1 MSRPSTSSVASA
13 SARIRRWPWLLFA
26 VALIAAPLLSGKSI
40 PMSALS
46 QASIAIVFAVS
57 YNLLYGQSGLLSF
70 GHAVF
75 MGLGGYA
82 TVHALQSIANA
93 QLPVPLPLVPLAGA
107 AFGGLAGLTFGWL
120 ASRRGG
126 TVFAMITM
134 GFAELVV
141 ALTTVLQGF
150 FGGDQGRSGD
160 RTSALLV
167 FGIDFAGE
175 RQVYY
180 LIAAWTL
187 VAVVLMYLLTRT
199 PLGRIARA
207 LRDNPE
213 RLPFVGYDA
222 SQVRWRMFTASSIF
236 AGLAGGLFA
245 INYEILTPHALGI
258 ETSAS
263 VLIMVVLG
271 GASTFAG
278 PILGAVFFTWLRLDV
293 AHRTEAW
300 QLYLGI
306 LFVGT
311 VLFAPQGLSG
321 VVQHFR
327 GLAQQGRLVLRLSFE
342 LARGIALVLLVAG
355 TILAVEAGWLL
366 SQVEEKGAVLTLFG
380 TATDVRRAPV
390 WLATALL
397 LATGAVLWRVASRK
411 ALDSDAAASAAVKA
425 KP

>member
-1 MSRPSTSSVASA
+1 MPSTSLVSSA
-13 SARIRRWPWLLFA
+13 FAYARLWPWLLFA
-26 VALIAAPLLSGKSI
+26 AALIAAPLLSSKSI

-46 QASIAIVFAVS
+46 QAAIAIVFAVS

-82 TVHALQSIANA
+82 TVHTLQTIANA
-93 QLPVPLPLVPLAGA
+93 HLPVPLPLVPLAGA
-107 AFGGLAGLTFGWL
+107 AFGGLAGLVLGWL

-141 ALTTVLQGF
+141 ALTTVLLVF

-160 RTSALLV
+160 RTSALPV

-222 SQVRWRMFTASSIF
+222 SQVRWRMFTASSMF
-236 AGLAGGLFA
+236 AGLAGGLYA

-306 LFVGT
+306 LFVCT
-311 VLFAPQGLSG
+311 VLLAPQGLSG
-321 VVQHFR
+321 MVHHFR
-327 GLAQQGRLVLRLSFE
+327 GLARQGRLALRLPFE
-342 LARGIALVLLVAG
+342 FARGIALVWLVAG
-355 TILAVEAGWLL
+355 TVLAVEAGWLL
-366 SQVEEKGAVLTLFG
+366 SQVEEKGAVLKVFG
-380 TATDVRRAPV
+380 TATDVRSAPV
-390 WLATALL
+390 WLVTALL
-397 LATGAVLWRVASRK
+397 LAAGAMLWRIASRK
-411 ALDSDAAASAAVKA
+411 ALASDAAGAATVKA
-425 KP
+425 RP